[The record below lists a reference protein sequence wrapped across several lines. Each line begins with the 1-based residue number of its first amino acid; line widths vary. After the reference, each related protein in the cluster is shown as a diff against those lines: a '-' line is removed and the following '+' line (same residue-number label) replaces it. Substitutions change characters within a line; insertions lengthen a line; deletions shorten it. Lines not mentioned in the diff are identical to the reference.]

1 MCITLECMSTQ
12 ITFRTSQDL
21 KQRALKVV
29 ERDINV
35 NSLTHFM
42 EIAMVKLL
50 REKEETE
57 EVPAE

>member
-1 MCITLECMSTQ
+1 MSTQ